1 MSTRTQS
8 ASTDTTVT
16 SRVAARAKRSKPNG
30 DVGEM
35 LLAELAARRARLQEL
50 LGLVRKEVA
59 REMAVR
65 APRRMQCRTSRGYE
79 RVARAN

>member
-8 ASTDTTVT
+8 ALTDTTGT
-16 SRVAARAKRSKPNG
+16 SRVAAQSKRSKSNG

-35 LLAELAARRARLQEL
+35 LLAELAARRARLHEL

-59 REMAVR
+59 REMAVQ
-65 APRRMQCRTSRGYE
+65 APRRMQCRTSRGYG
-79 RVARAN
+79 RVASAN